1 MKYSKI
7 LVLISYLGTIVF
19 YNSQIFAAKI
29 HRWEVMTI
37 SFKSQNDYANPYTD
51 IPVNADEDLLKV
63 IFTGTQGEAK
73 EKQFSLVAFWS
84 GGQEWKV
91 NFAPPYTG
99 LWEYIS
105 VSTDMD
111 LNGKTGSFEVIEW
124 EEQEKISNPARR
136 GLVRVK
142 KTGETTG
149 HYFEYTDGT
158 PFLWIGDTWWNW
170 TKKAIRFE
178 TFKELV
184 DDRSEKGFTVGQ
196 LFIPGNGGEE
206 SSSLDRTYN
215 ILDTAHMRKVENMI
229 RYANSMGMTVWIHG
243 WWSRE
248 NMNTRIGE
256 EKIKR
261 WWRYLIHRFGAY
273 NVIWV
278 MAGEYNMYNY
288 GGFPLDFWKE
298 LGKMIDEEDRYE
310 RIISVHNTPPFWDG
324 GAEAPQWST
333 GSVLQ
338 NEGWLDYNQ
347 CQVGHGRYANEMI
360 PMIVSE
366 AYERNPIKPV
376 VVTEPWYEF
385 VEGNPTGMDIRF
397 AAWSSILSGAAGH
410 SYGGGH
416 VWWAH
421 VPESPSSV
429 GSWPLEVE
437 FNRTTYDYEG
447 AVSMGILSHFFK
459 EIEWWNMIPHP
470 ELILEYPQPFCLAK
484 PGEEYLIYL
493 RYGGSPVINLGTDAT
508 GRNYAY
514 FWFNPATGKK
524 YDSQVITG
532 KEFIRLNCPEMYPGV
547 TELRDFVLY
556 IKLEDLQD

>member
-1 MKYSKI
+1 M
-7 LVLISYLGTIVF
+7 L
-19 YNSQIFAAKI
+19 A
-29 HRWEVMTI
+29 
-37 SFKSQNDYANPYTD
+37 
-51 IPVNADEDLLKV
+51 
-63 IFTGTQGEAK
+63 
-73 EKQFSLVAFWS
+73 
-84 GGQEWKV
+84 
-91 NFAPPYTG
+91 PYTG

-105 VSTDMD
+105 VSSDRD
-111 LNGKTGSFEVIEW
+111 LNGKTGSFEVLEW
-124 EEQEKISNPARR
+124 DEQEKKSNPTRR
-136 GLVRVK
+136 GFVRVN
-142 KTGETTG
+142 KTGERAG
-149 HYFEYTDGT
+149 HYFEYADGT

-206 SSSLDRTYN
+206 SSSLDRTYT
-215 ILDTAHMRKVENMI
+215 ILDTAHIRKIENMI
-229 RYANSMGMTVWIHG
+229 RYANSRGITVWIHG

-256 EKIKR
+256 ENIKR
-261 WWRYLIHRFGAY
+261 WWRYLVHRFGAY

-298 LGKMIDEEDRYE
+298 LGKMIDEEDPYE

-333 GSVLQ
+333 GSILHD
-338 NEGWLDYNQ
+338 EEWLDYNQ

-360 PMIVSE
+360 PLIVSID
-366 AYERNPIKPV
+366 YNRKPIKPI

-410 SYGGGH
+410 TYGGGH

-421 VPESPSSV
+421 VPESPASV
-429 GSWPLEVE
+429 GNWPLEVE
-437 FNRTTYDYEG
+437 FDRTTYDYEG
-447 AVSMGILSHFFK
+447 AVSMGILSNFFK
-459 EIEWWNMIPHP
+459 EIEWWNMEPHP
-470 ELILEYPQPFCLAK
+470 ELILEYPQPFCLSK
-484 PGEEYLIYL
+484 PGDEYIIYL
-493 RYGGSPVINLGTDAT
+493 RYGGSPVINLGTDAI
-508 GRNYAY
+508 GKEYSY
-514 FWFNPATGKK
+514 FWFNPANGKK
-524 YDSQVITG
+524 NDPQVING

-547 TELRDFVLY
+547 TELRDWVLVV
-556 IKLEDLQD
+556 